1 MANQMV
7 ALQAR
12 APQNSILGPS
22 IQRGAQ
28 MANMMM
34 QQRASERQAAQAQQ
48 TLDIQAAQEARAA
61 QTQTAAMRKA
71 EVEYAAAVLAQF
83 REAIIDLPENDLSAA
98 QALRAD
104 LVEKLP
110 AYDNFI
116 APATSWN
123 TNTRA
128 QIAAAAEQQINKLV
142 ATPVVSL
149 GFTEPTAEDPNSYPV
164 QIQLGGFTPGVT
176 RIGERVTSTT
186 PRGTPATPQPSQG
199 GRMEGPPMVEPT
211 FRGENPPLSE
221 FQKDHLKRLEAELG
235 ITSTP
240 ASFTRG
246 GMGATN
252 AVQMTPEMAQ
262 TIYDS
267 AISTGVMAQTDF
279 DQLLAMAPP
288 QNRQAFVNMLQ
299 QKNITLEP
307 NAPSLAVS
315 GARTPQLEFA
325 VMRGPAPQSRTANLG
340 GEPVQQTLAQ
350 SGEYRPIVLK
360 RPTPPGANVAPGV
373 LGSQKAAETAGSEN
387 VKVVTQPQ
395 IEAGVERVKR
405 LEKLRGELPRALSE
419 TQVLVN
425 NLTDRIKAIDDFL
438 RSPYRNSIIGMVE
451 GRIPRVLQTPRRADA
466 QADYDYITSNTVLQ
480 KLIDDRAQTETG
492 ASPQGVVSDRDLQVA
507 VQAATKLT
515 QTGTERKQE
524 VEMQRLRDVL
534 YRTRELALKRYGD
547 VYREVVKEA
556 PELRLDVRPV
566 APKYTKVP
574 SGTGATTKAK
584 PKATPPRR
592 VTPTGGWGKATVVGG

>member
-1 MANQMV
+1 
-7 ALQAR
+7 
-12 APQNSILGPS
+12 
-22 IQRGAQ
+22 
-28 MANMMM
+28 
-34 QQRASERQAAQAQQ
+34 
-48 TLDIQAAQEARAA
+48 
-61 QTQTAAMRKA
+61 
-71 EVEYAAAVLAQF
+71 
-83 REAIIDLPENDLSAA
+83 
-98 QALRAD
+98 
-104 LVEKLP
+104 
-110 AYDNFI
+110 
-116 APATSWN
+116 
-123 TNTRA
+123 
-128 QIAAAAEQQINKLV
+128 
-142 ATPVVSL
+142 
-149 GFTEPTAEDPNSYPV
+149 
-164 QIQLGGFTPGVT
+164 
-176 RIGERVTSTT
+176 
-186 PRGTPATPQPSQG
+186 
-199 GRMEGPPMVEPT
+199 
-211 FRGENPPLSE
+211 
-221 FQKDHLKRLEAELG
+221 
-235 ITSTP
+235 
-240 ASFTRG
+240 
-246 GMGATN
+246 
-252 AVQMTPEMAQ
+252 
-262 TIYDS
+262 
-267 AISTGVMAQTDF
+267 
-279 DQLLAMAPP
+279 
-288 QNRQAFVNMLQ
+288 
-299 QKNITLEP
+299 
-307 NAPSLAVS
+307 
-315 GARTPQLEFA
+315 
-325 VMRGPAPQSRTANLG
+325 
-340 GEPVQQTLAQ
+340 LAQ

-438 RSPYRNSIIGMVE
+438 RSPYRNTIIGAVE
-451 GRIPRVLQTPRRADA
+451 GRIPRMLQTPRRADA

-507 VQAATKLT
+507 VQASTKLT

-534 YRTRELALKRYGD
+534 YRTRELALKRYND
-547 VYREVVKEA
+547 VYREVIKEA

>member
-12 APQNSILGPS
+12 APQNSALGPS

-28 MANMMM
+28 MVNMMM
-34 QQRASERQAAQAQQ
+34 QQRAAERQAAQAQQ

-61 QTQTAAMRKA
+61 QTQTSAMRKA
-71 EVEYAAAVLAQF
+71 EVDYAAAVLEQF
-83 REAIIDLPENDLSAA
+83 REDVLDLPENDLAAA

-104 LVEKLP
+104 LVAKLP
-110 AYDNFI
+110 AYDKYI
-116 APATSWN
+116 APATSWD
-123 TNTRA
+123 TPTRERLA
-128 QIAAAAEQQINKLV
+128 MLSEQQINKLY
-142 ATPVVSL
+142 ATPVASMQLTPQNQAVSVTVGGTNPRGEL
-149 GFTEPTAEDPNSYPV
+149 LNIGRGPAAPGAAPTAAPMAAPMAAPQMS
-164 QIQLGGFTPGVT
+164 QATPGTLNEVVT
-176 RIGERVTSTT
+176 I
-186 PRGTPATPQPSQG
+186 A
-199 GRMEGPPMVEPT
+199 
-211 FRGENPPLSE
+211 
-221 FQKDHLKRLEAELG
+221 LE
-235 ITSTP
+235 
-240 ASFTRG
+240 
-246 GMGATN
+246 
-252 AVQMTPEMAQ
+252 
-262 TIYDS
+262 
-267 AISTGVMAQTDF
+267 TGVMSKTNYDK
-279 DQLLAMAPP
+279 LLSIAPP
-288 QNRQAFVNMLQ
+288 ESRAKIAGWVQSN
-299 QKNITLEP
+299 NIEVVDEAAGGNAGMRMEP
-307 NAPSLAVS
+307 MSYD
-315 GARTPQLEFA
+315 GRTPQSEFA
-325 VMRGPAPQSRTANLG
+325 VNRRGPMQSQVADLRSAP
-340 GEPVQQTLAQ
+340 PMQQMMAQ
-350 SGEYRPIVLK
+350 SGAGQPLIIK
-360 RPTPPGANVAPGV
+360 TPTPPGANVAPGI

-395 IEAGVERVKR
+395 IVAGEERVRR

-507 VQAATKLT
+507 IQAATKLT

-547 VYREVVKEA
+547 VYREVIKEA

-574 SGTGATTKAK
+574 SGTGATTKTK

-592 VTPTGGWGKATVVGG
+592 VTPTGGWGKATVVGD